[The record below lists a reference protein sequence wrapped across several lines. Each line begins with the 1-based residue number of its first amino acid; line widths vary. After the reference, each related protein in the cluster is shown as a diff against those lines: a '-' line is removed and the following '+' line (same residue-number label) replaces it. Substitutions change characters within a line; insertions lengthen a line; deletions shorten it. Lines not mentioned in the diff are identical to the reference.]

1 MPPNR
6 GDNALMAL
14 SILGDGE
21 YIIFRATWH
30 IEPASESSRLLHEIQ
45 LAIERLQASLEAE
58 VRASCQRVL
67 RKVTEE

>member
-21 YIIFRATWH
+21 YIIFQASWH
-30 IEPASESSRLLHEIQ
+30 IAPASEAARLLREV
-45 LAIERLQASLEAE
+45 LWSIEVLQASLEAE
-58 VRASCQRVL
+58 VRASCHRVVNE
-67 RKVTEE
+67 VTEE